1 MFRSSPDFGIGV
13 IYELFHL
20 DGICLVDRDLLNSN
34 SRGFANASMHFFRT
48 LEGTLS
54 GPELLLDF
62 IRLICS
68 INSSCDTRMC
78 ESKTVSGSS
87 SKKSWGSWELSYL
100 YTDPK
105 CFARRLKILYPSLTT
120 VLSRNIEFGRLLIPL
135 IWSIYF
141 QNDLELKRISFLIFC
156 IYLVWQISDFRKHTV
171 RRLSNL
177 NELCFS
183 PQSTA
188 LILQNTIWH
197 MHSMYCKSLSLLLW
211 IQSHCVIFHRICQ
224 HFPLYY
230 SNSKFYSRM
239 SIEDEHLTNRNHL
252 AESRILCGL

>member
-1 MFRSSPDFGIGV
+1 M
-13 IYELFHL
+13 YE
-20 DGICLVDRDLLNSN
+20 
-34 SRGFANASMHFFRT
+34 SR
-48 LEGTLS
+48 
-54 GPELLLDF
+54 
-62 IRLICS
+62 
-68 INSSCDTRMC
+68 
-78 ESKTVSGSS
+78 TVSGSS
-87 SKKSWGSWELSYL
+87 SKKSGGRWEL
-100 YTDPK
+100 
-105 CFARRLKILYPSLTT
+105 CFARRSENFISITDHFVVKKHWIWYR
-120 VLSRNIEFGRLLIPL
+120 LSTPL